1 MLIPAGGKSKTLFVL
16 NQVDKIEPFREWD
29 EQNSC
34 LSPRQMKNI
43 AEKKEYISQ
52 CLGFLEHPIVAV
64 SANEGYNVTH
74 LVEEMVRA
82 LPKRSSGPGQRGTQN
97 RKGY

>member
-1 MLIPAGGKSKTLFVL
+1 
-16 NQVDKIEPFREWD
+16 FREWD

-34 LSPRQMKNI
+34 PSPRQMKNI
-43 AEKKEYISQ
+43 IEKKEYISQ
-52 CLGFLEHPIVAV
+52 YLGFPEHPIVDV

-82 LPKRSSGPGQRGTQN
+82 LPKHAQSAVATQV
-97 RKGY
+97 KEEHKTEKVIE